1 MSSIV
6 LLTSRILNLYAFA
19 LPTGL
24 LFRNDAH
31 FLSAATA
38 EDFSCLLFIFKPKC
52 RQYLKDFRSFLFITI
67 VSAGLYRYYSRIIE
81 QKIYDKKYGGRI

>member
-1 MSSIV
+1 VSSIV

-38 EDFSCLLFIFKPKC
+38 EDFSCLLFIFKPNC

-81 QKIYDKKYGGRI
+81 QKIYDKKYPQD